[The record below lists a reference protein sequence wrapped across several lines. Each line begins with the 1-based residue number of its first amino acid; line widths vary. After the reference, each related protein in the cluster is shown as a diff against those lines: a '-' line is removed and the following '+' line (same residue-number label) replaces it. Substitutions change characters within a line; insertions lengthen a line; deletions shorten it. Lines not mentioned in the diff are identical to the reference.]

1 MLIFNP
7 GVRRGRYSIAI
18 RTKAIVEAKAMEGKN
33 VAVMLPHEPEIKQ
46 EPQLQLVPSPD
57 SGISL
62 DALDGLLDIAGMS

>member
-1 MLIFNP
+1 
-7 GVRRGRYSIAI
+7 
-18 RTKAIVEAKAMEGKN
+18 MEGKN